1 VPTPQIAEVE
11 TGWNIIG
18 PYADS
23 VDVSSI
29 TSDPE
34 GIIQS
39 AFFGFDQTGGYMAA
53 ETLAPAQAYW
63 VKTSG
68 SGTLNFSG
76 SGGASATLAGKAA
89 TSAKDDGG
97 AEALRLAV
105 TDAQGHE
112 ATVRLAEGLSQQKLQ
127 RSVMPPK
134 PPSGAFDVRFESGH
148 SVASFD
154 ADAEASDAFEKLELQ
169 GVSYPLTLRL
179 ENAGAQDRS
188 LRLERGSGQN
198 AETRTLTA
206 ENPSVTLQSE
216 GGPLKVAPRS
226 VPDEFAL
233 ESSYPNPVSG
243 QATIEY
249 AVPEQ
254 SEVTVEVYDVL
265 GRRVATLVD
274 GEKKAGGYSVRID
287 ANDLSSGTYFYR
299 MRAADFTET
308 SRLVVV

>member
-1 VPTPQIAEVE
+1 MGPCHSGFAYTPGEGYDPLAVEDEMAMGEGYWFNCVATTHTLTGTVPSPPTAEVGG
-11 TGWNIIG
+11 GWNVIG

-34 GIIQS
+34 GIVQS
-39 AFFGFDQTGGYMAA
+39 AFYGFDQAGGYMAA

-76 SGGASATLAGKAA
+76 SGGASATLARKAA
-89 TSAKDDGG
+89 TSAQADGG

-154 ADAEASDAFEKLELQ
+154 ADAEASDASEKLELQ
-169 GVSYPLTLRL
+169 GVSYPLTLQL
-179 ENAGAQDRS
+179 KNADAQGRS
-188 LRLERGSGQN
+188 LRLERGSGR
-198 AETRTLTA
+198 TR
-206 ENPSVTLQSE
+206 
-216 GGPLKVAPRS
+216 RR
-226 VPDEFAL
+226 
-233 ESSYPNPVSG
+233 
-243 QATIEY
+243 
-249 AVPEQ
+249 
-254 SEVTVEVYDVL
+254 
-265 GRRVATLVD
+265 GR
-274 GEKKAGGYSVRID
+274 
-287 ANDLSSGTYFYR
+287 
-299 MRAADFTET
+299 
-308 SRLVVV
+308 